1 MWSHGACTV
10 SNPSSLALVDANNFY
25 VSCERIFDP
34 SLEGKPVV
42 VLSNND
48 GCVIAR
54 SAEAKKLDID
64 MAAPWQAIAPEAT
77 MKGVIARSSNYEL
90 YGDISARAVELL
102 SRYTSSQEV
111 YSIDESFI
119 RLTGTTEQVT
129 ATAREIRTTIK
140 KLIGLPVSIG
150 IAPSKT
156 LAKLANRGSKSS
168 PALQGVCNLNAYT
181 AEQLTA
187 ILASVDAGQ
196 VWGVGSRTAK
206 KLTGMGIH
214 TGADLR
220 DCDAARIRKIF
231 SVVMERTVQ
240 ELRGIDCLPLEEER
254 ADKEQIQFSRSF
266 AAPISTVTE
275 LEEVLSVYTQR
286 ASARL
291 RQQGSLARL
300 LRCYAS
306 TSPFKDNHTTHAVSL
321 AFPKPTD
328 DPVEMYRAAIN
339 ALGPQFDT
347 SQRYV
352 RVGVS
357 LHEFSPVASH
367 ATLDIFGT
375 DPAPFAAAAVLDT
388 ITARYGQ
395 ETLGLGLAG
404 LKNNRA
410 WTMRREMVSPR
421 ATTHWDELAI
431 VKAR

>member
-1 MWSHGACTV
+1 M
-10 SNPSSLALVDANNFY
+10 SNPPSIALVDANNFY
-25 VSCERIFDP
+25 VSCERIFNP
-34 SLEGKPVV
+34 ALEGKPVV

-54 SAEAKKLDID
+54 SAEAKSLNID
-64 MAAPWQAIAPEAT
+64 MAAPWAAIAPEAT
-77 MKGVIARSSNYEL
+77 LKGVIARSSNYEL
-90 YGDISARAVELL
+90 YGDISSRAVELL

-119 RLTGTTEQVT
+119 RLTGTPEQVT
-129 ATAREIRTTIK
+129 AIAREIRTVVK

-168 PALQGVCNLNAYT
+168 AALEGVCNLAAYRPD
-181 AEQLTA
+181 QLTS
-187 ILASVDAGQ
+187 ILQSVEAGQ
-196 VWGVGSRTAK
+196 IWGVGSRTAG
-206 KLTGMGIH
+206 KLTSMGIH
-214 TGADLR
+214 TAADLR
-220 DCDAARIRKIF
+220 DTDAVRIRRKF
-231 SVVMERTVQ
+231 SVVLERTVQ

-266 AAPISTVTE
+266 AVPISTITE

-291 RQQGSLARL
+291 RQQGSLAGVM
-300 LRCYAS
+300 RCNAA

-321 AFPKPTD
+321 AFIHPTD
-328 DPVEMYRAAIN
+328 DPVEMYRAAIT
-339 ALGPQFDT
+339 ALGPQLDN

-357 LHEFSPVASH
+357 LHEFSPMASH
-367 ATLDIFGT
+367 ATLDIFG
-375 DPAPFAAAAVLDT
+375 DAPAPNPAGALLDA
-388 ITARYGQ
+388 ITAKYGQ
-395 ETLGLGLAG
+395 ENMGLGLAG
-404 LKNNRA
+404 FKSNRA
-410 WTMRREMVSPR
+410 WTMKRDMVSPR

-431 VKAR
+431 VRAK

>member
-1 MWSHGACTV
+1 M
-10 SNPSSLALVDANNFY
+10 SNASSLALVDANNFY
-25 VSCERIFDP
+25 VSCERIFNP
-34 SLEGKPVV
+34 ALEGKPVV

-54 SAEAKKLDID
+54 SAEAKMLDID
-64 MAAPWQAIAPEAT
+64 MAAPWQAIAPEARL
-77 MKGVIARSSNYEL
+77 KGVIARSSNYEL
-90 YGDISARAVELL
+90 YGDISARTVEILG
-102 SRYTSSQEV
+102 RYTSSQEV

-119 RLTGTTEQVT
+119 RLTGTPAQVT
-129 ATAREIRTTIK
+129 ATSREIRAAIK

-168 PALQGVCNLNAYT
+168 PALEGVCNLAAYT
-181 AEQLTA
+181 PAQLTL
-187 ILASVDAGQ
+187 ILESVAAGQ
-196 VWGVGSRTAK
+196 VWGVGSRTAR

-214 TGADLR
+214 TAAGLR
-220 DCDAARIRKIF
+220 DTDAVRIRKSF

-266 AAPISTVTE
+266 SIPISTVAE

-300 LRCYAS
+300 MRCYAS

-321 AFPKPTD
+321 AFPNATD
-328 DPVEMYRAAIN
+328 DPVEMYRAAIA
-339 ALGPQFDT
+339 ALGPQLDS

-357 LHEFSPVASH
+357 LHEFSPTDSH
-367 ATLDIFGT
+367 AILDIFGT
-375 DPAPFAAAAVLDT
+375 DPTPFAAGAVLDS

-395 ETLGLGLAG
+395 ESLALGLAG
-404 LKNNRA
+404 LKTNRA

-431 VKAR
+431 VKAN

>member
-1 MWSHGACTV
+1 M
-10 SNPSSLALVDANNFY
+10 SNASSIALVDANNFY
-25 VSCERIFDP
+25 VSCERIFNP
-34 SLEGKPVV
+34 ALEGKPVV

-54 SAEAKKLDID
+54 SAEAKMLDID
-64 MAAPWQAIAPEAT
+64 MAAPWQAIAPEARL
-77 MKGVIARSSNYEL
+77 KGVIARSSNYEL
-90 YGDISARAVELL
+90 YGDISARAVEIL
-102 SRYTSSQEV
+102 SRYTSLQEV

-119 RLTGTTEQVT
+119 RLTGTADHVT
-129 ATAREIRTTIK
+129 ATAREIRTAIK

-168 PALQGVCNLNAYT
+168 PALEGVCNLAAYT
-181 AEQLTA
+181 PAQLTA
-187 ILASVDAGQ
+187 ILESVEAGQ
-196 VWGVGSRTAK
+196 VWGVGSRTAR

-214 TGADLR
+214 TAADLR
-220 DCDAARIRKIF
+220 DADAVRMHKSF

-266 AAPISTVTE
+266 SIPISTVAE

-291 RQQGSLARL
+291 RQQGSLTRL
-300 LRCYAS
+300 MRCYAS
-306 TSPFKDNHTTHAVSL
+306 TSAFKDNHTTHAVSL
-321 AFPKPTD
+321 AFPNPTD
-328 DPVEMYRAAIN
+328 DPVEMYRAAIA
-339 ALGPQFDT
+339 ALGPQLDST
-347 SQRYV
+347 QRYV

-357 LHEFSPVASH
+357 LHDFSPADSH

-375 DPAPFAAAAVLDT
+375 DPTPFAAGAVLDS

-395 ETLGLGLAG
+395 EALGLGLAG
-404 LKNNRA
+404 VRTNRA
-410 WTMRREMVSPR
+410 WTMRRDMVSPR

-431 VKAR
+431 VKAK